1 VGAID
6 VSAVAYRLPGG
17 RPLLDDVS
25 FRVGDGEHV
34 ALIGANG
41 TGKTTVLR
49 LVAGELVPREGRIHV
64 DGHLLAMRQL
74 MGSTRHDTTVRDLLL
89 SLAPRVVQDAA
100 AAVDAA
106 EQAVRADASERNGM
120 LLAAA
125 HTRWGDAGGWDVE
138 VLWDACATEA
148 LARPFAAVADRRLS
162 TLSGGE
168 QKRLALE
175 YLLRS
180 DADVLLL
187 DEPDNF
193 LDVPGKEWLEQQLRA
208 CRKTILFVSHDRELL
223 ARVPDKLVT
232 LEARGAWTHGGSFA
246 GYHDARAARHARL
259 EEEHRRFEERKDQLE
274 AALGEFR
281 RRAQMSDTFASRIR
295 STKHKLERLERDA
308 PPLRARPQRISM
320 RLGGER
326 TGKQAVVC
334 EQLELAGLTDPFDT
348 EIRFGERVGI
358 IGHNGTGKSHFLRLL
373 AGDDVE
379 HAGLWRLGARVVP
392 GYFSQVHERPD
403 LVGRTLLDVLAKPPS
418 GRAGLERGQAMAALR
433 RYELHEAWQQPFDT
447 LSGGQQA
454 RFQILLLE
462 LSGATLLL
470 LDEPTDN
477 LDLAS
482 AEALE
487 DALSTYTGTV
497 LVVTHDRWLMRSCD
511 RFLIFGSDC
520 TVTES
525 YDPLYR

>member
-1 VGAID
+1 MID

-25 FRVGDGEHV
+25 FRVGDGDHV

-41 TGKTTVLR
+41 TGKTTLLR
-49 LVAGELVPREGRIHV
+49 LIAGELTPQEGRIHV
-64 DGHLLAMRQL
+64 DGHLLVMRQL
-74 MGSTRHDTTVRDLLL
+74 MGATRHDTSVRELLL
-89 SLAPRVVQDAA
+89 ALAPGAVRDAA
-100 AAVDAA
+100 AQIDAA
-106 EQAVRADASERNGM
+106 ERAVHADPSDGNGIR
-120 LLAAA
+120 LATA
-125 HTRWGDAGGWDVE
+125 HTRWGDAGGWETE
-138 VLWDACATEA
+138 VLWDACTTEA
-148 LARPFAAVADRRLS
+148 LGRPFADVASRRLS

-193 LDVPGKEWLEQQLRA
+193 LDVPGKEWLEVQLHG

-223 ARVPDKLVT
+223 ARVPSKLVT

-246 GYHDARAARHARL
+246 GYHDARASRHARL
-259 EEEHRRFEERKDQLE
+259 EEEHRRFEERKEQLE
-274 AALGEFR
+274 AALSEFR

-295 STKHKLERLERDA
+295 STKHKLERLDRDA
-308 PPLRARPQRISM
+308 PPSRVRLQRISM

-326 TGKQAVVC
+326 TGKQAIVC

-348 EIRFGERVGI
+348 EIHFGERVGI

-373 AGDDVE
+373 AGEDVE
-379 HAGLWRLGARVVP
+379 HAGAWRLGARVVP

-403 LVGRTLLDVLAKPPS
+403 LVGRTLLEALAKPPG
-418 GRAGLERGQAMAALR
+418 GRAGLERGQAMSALR
-433 RYELHEAWQQPFDT
+433 RYELHEAWQQPFET

-487 DALSTYTGTV
+487 DALAGYTGTV
-497 LVVTHDRWLMRSCD
+497 LTVTHDRWLMRSCD

-520 TVTES
+520 AVSES
-525 YDPLYR
+525 FDPVYR